1 MKEAHGENI
10 PQVKVSLDPQVMY
23 KCTGRKPHGKF
34 AIADGAIDSSQVQ
47 FSPNVRPS
55 PSQSSSNQRE
65 RKLEQ
70 EVRDLKRSFCNA
82 FIIGIDDS
90 LLIKPQGPLMGLMTH
105 TPTFTKFN
113 EDLTQVIVPSISLI
127 HGCIDCMNYLLCACI
142 ITNYY
147 NIYQFM
153 RQGCP
158 DAPPPQIDLASLF
171 QNPVTLTSEPVII

>member
-10 PQVKVSLDPQVMY
+10 PWVKVPLDPQVMY
-23 KCTGRKPHGKF
+23 KCNGRKPHGKF

-47 FSPNVRPS
+47 FSPDVRPS
-55 PSQSSSNQRE
+55 TCYSSSSQRE
-65 RKLEQ
+65 RELEQ

-82 FIIGIDDS
+82 
-90 LLIKPQGPLMGLMTH
+90 
-105 TPTFTKFN
+105 FTKFN

-147 NIYQFM
+147 NIY
-153 RQGCP
+153 
-158 DAPPPQIDLASLF
+158 
-171 QNPVTLTSEPVII
+171 